1 MADIDKEYYL
11 GIDIGG
17 TKCAVV
23 VGDGDFNFY
32 REVQFETQKGE
43 RALLEVF
50 MHATRNYSTRMWT
63 EFYMKKPF
71 PLHWKFAG

>member
-43 RALLEVF
+43 RGYWKYLCTQRGIIQPACGL
-50 MHATRNYSTRMWT
+50 NST
-63 EFYMKKPF
+63 
-71 PLHWKFAG
+71 